1 MMNFKYVR
9 YIKPIFII
17 AITALFFSCSNSSF
31 QLDIK
36 SNLLEI
42 GDGWSK
48 NSVNAAI
55 FRKNS
60 IVSTPNYQ
68 FVAYYN
74 SDAHVIVA
82 RRTNESS
89 EWEIK
94 ETNLKGNIW
103 DAHNVICIMADGEG
117 YLHIAYDHHN
127 NSLHYAVSTQPEGLE
142 FKASGMIGQNE
153 ERVTYPEFY
162 QFSNGDLLFAYRDG
176 GSGNGNLVL
185 NKYNLKEKTWERVQS
200 NLIDGQGQRNA
211 YWQLYLAENNY
222 IYISWV
228 WRENPNV
235 ASNHDMC
242 FAYSADEGKTWLRS
256 DKSEYKLPINLKNAE
271 VVYPIPQNSNLI
283 NQTAMSSD
291 ENGNAYIATYFKEH
305 KDSCTQLYI
314 IYQNN
319 NQWDITQATNRTLDF
334 QLGGVGSRS
343 IPISR
348 PQLIAGE
355 IQNEK
360 TLCLIY
366 RDEELNNNIALAY
379 WQPNKMRTWK
389 QKIVSPYPVERYEP
403 SYDSEK
409 WKREKQLD
417 LYFQRVGQGQGEG
430 LSETN
435 DQKIGVLE
443 IKF

>member
-1 MMNFKYVR
+1 MNFKM
-9 YIKPIFII
+9 INFKTTII
-17 AITALFFSCSNSSF
+17 ILIAALSISCSNSSL
-31 QLDIK
+31 QLDVK
-36 SNLLEI
+36 SNLVEI

-60 IVSTPNYQ
+60 MVSTANYQ
-68 FVAYYN
+68 FAAYYN
-74 SDAHVIVA
+74 SNAHVVIA
-82 RRTNESS
+82 RRKNNSS
-89 EWEIK
+89 DWEIK
-94 ETNLKGNIW
+94 ETKLKGNIR
-103 DAHNVICIMADGEG
+103 DAHNVICIMTDGEG

-127 NSLHYAVSTQPEGLE
+127 NPLHYAVSTTPEGLTFQE
-142 FKASGMIGQNE
+142 AKMIGENE
-153 ERVTYPEFY
+153 GRVTYPEFY

-185 NKYNLKEKTWERVQS
+185 NKYDLKEETWHRVQS
-200 NLIDGQGQRNA
+200 NLIDGEGQRNA
-211 YWQLYLAENNY
+211 YWQLYLAENNH
-222 IYISWV
+222 IYLSWV

-242 FAYSADEGKTWLRS
+242 FAYSADGGKTWLRS
-256 DKSEYKLPINLKNAE
+256 DETAYELPINIKNAE

-283 NQTAMSSD
+283 NQTAMTAD
-291 ENGNAYIATYFKEH
+291 EDGNAYIATYFKEH
-305 KDSCTQLYI
+305 PDSCTQFFI
-314 IYQNN
+314 IYQHNDEWN
-319 NQWDITQATNRTLDF
+319 ITQTTNRTLDF

-348 PQLIAGE
+348 PQLIAGNV
-355 IQNEK
+355 QNEK

-366 RDEELNNNIALAY
+366 RDEELNNNIAFAY
-379 WQPNKMRTWK
+379 WQPNKMKHWK
-389 QKIVSPYPVERYEP
+389 QKIVSPYPVDRYEP

-435 DQKIGVLE
+435 DQTVGVLE
-443 IKF
+443 IKFN